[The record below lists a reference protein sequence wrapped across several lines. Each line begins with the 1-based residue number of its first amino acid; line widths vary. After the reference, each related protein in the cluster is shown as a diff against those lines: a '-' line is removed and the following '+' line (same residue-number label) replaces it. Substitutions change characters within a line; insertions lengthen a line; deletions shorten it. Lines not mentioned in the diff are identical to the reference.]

1 MFVYSRPMPAAHL
14 ESARTW
20 ARASLEAVRA
30 ASSERRQP
38 AAIYKEFLK
47 TARKELRES
56 HAGGGGGLEIAV
68 RRSGLMDVLLEDL
81 FHLALSESGAASGG
95 GVTAPVTVMAS
106 GGYGRGQLNPGSD
119 IDLQF
124 LVPGSSLRISAEVEN
139 MVKQV
144 STMLFDLGFK
154 VSYPVRSIKEACK
167 FANKDHPTKTALL
180 DARFIVGDE
189 AFFARFEEAFFDQCI
204 RGREKGYLAERG
216 RDIRSRHQKYGNTP
230 HLQEPNVKEGCGGL
244 RDYHNLIWVLW
255 VLRESRDLQALV
267 EQGKLTHIAYAEIEE
282 AFEFLM
288 RVRNELHYSQQ
299 GTPGDILTL
308 RLQGVVATKLGFPGS
323 NMLRRSEAFM
333 REYYRLTRSLYQ
345 HSTSLMQTFELE
357 VVGDDTARIPVFN
370 FLARQSGAEEAFD
383 GFYAKGGL
391 IYPENDAVFEED
403 PPRMMRFFLH
413 SQRRHLRSSPEIR
426 RLFKLNWDRIDGNF
440 RKSRANRD
448 TFEEILQNRGQVAHI
463 LRRMHRVGFLGRY
476 LPEFGQLTDLVQ
488 HEFFH
493 RYSADEHTLRC
504 IDVLDSLI
512 LTEEPKKQFFKRTFQ
527 EMDDPVALYV
537 ALLMHD
543 TGRAENVRH
552 HEDAS
557 AILAEQV
564 CRRLGYRGDRLR
576 LIMFLVDH
584 HLTFWR
590 TSTTMDIG
598 DLKTI
603 ANFAAA
609 VKSVSWMEALHLF
622 TYVDSKGTN
631 EEAWN
636 DWKASLMSQLH
647 RRTAAFFEDRSKYRK
662 EFTRPL
668 SESKREVLAKLPES
682 QRDEV
687 EAHFEKMPD
696 RYFRHRGVSSIVR
709 HLRLF
714 HRFFELIHRSTN
726 ESVVPVLGW
735 EARPNEGYSLL
746 EVAGWNRHHLLAKVA
761 GALAARNLNI
771 LSADLYTRADDLVL
785 NIFRICTAT
794 FNPVT
799 SAREIERIEALLEQ
813 EFDVG
818 EKAVNFHSLIEQ
830 RVAPSILST
839 EPPNFEIPQRVSIH
853 NHDDEASTILEIQ
866 AQDRIGLLYD
876 LFTLL
881 GNLDAEVLNAR
892 ISTQA
897 GAAIDRFYLVDSNT
911 EKKILDKD
919 RLARIEAEVA
929 ACLHVRVAGAES
941 LG

>member
-1 MFVYSRPMPAAHL
+1 MPLPDLL
-14 ESARTW
+14 ENARER
-20 ARASLEAVRA
+20 ARETLDAVKA
-30 ASSERRQP
+30 ASDRSTGVL
-38 AAIYKEFLK
+38 ALYKEFLK
-47 TARKELRES
+47 TGRAAIREA
-56 HAGGGGGLEIAV
+56 HEAGGNGLEIAA
-68 RRSGLMDVLLEDL
+68 RRSGLMDVLLADL
-81 FHLALSESGAASGG
+81 FRHFLDVTGAAEK
-95 GVTAPVTVMAS
+95 TRQEHPVTIVAS

-124 LVPGSSLRISAEVEN
+124 LVPGSSLKIPAPVEQL
-139 MVKQV
+139 VQQV
-144 STMLFDLGFK
+144 STLLFDLGLK
-154 VSYPVRSIKEACK
+154 VSYPVRSVKEACK
-167 FANKDHPTKTALL
+167 FANKDHQTKTTLL
-180 DARFIVGDE
+180 DARFVTGDP
-189 AFFARFEEAFFDQCI
+189 ALFATFEETFFGQCI
-204 RGREKGYLAERG
+204 RGHEKSYLAERG
-216 RDIRSRHQKYGNTP
+216 RDIRARHGKYGNTP

-255 VLRESRDLQALV
+255 VLRKSRDLKALV
-267 EQGKLTHIAYAEIEE
+267 AQGKLTEIAFNEIEE

-288 RVRNELHYSQQ
+288 RVRNDLHYSQQ

-308 RLQGVVATKLGFPGS
+308 RLQGVVATNLAFPGP
-323 NMLRRSEAFM
+323 NILRKSEAFM
-333 REYYRLTRSLYQ
+333 REYYRLTRGLYQ
-345 HSTSLMQTFELE
+345 HGTSLMQAFELE
-357 VVGDDTARIPVFN
+357 VVGDDTRRIPVFN
-370 FLARQSGAEEAFD
+370 FLARQSSVEESFD
-383 GFYAKGGL
+383 GFHAKGGL
-391 IYPENDAVFEED
+391 IYPEHDRIFEED

-413 SQRRHLRSSPEIR
+413 SQRRNLRTSPEIR
-426 RLFKLNWDRIDGNF
+426 RLFKLNWDRIDANF
-440 RKSRANRD
+440 RKSRAIRD

-504 IDVLDSLI
+504 IEILDSLI
-512 LTEEPKKQFFKRTFQ
+512 LTEDPKKQFFKRIFQ
-527 EMDDPVALYV
+527 DMEDPVALYV

-576 LIMFLVDH
+576 LVMFLVDH

-609 VKSVSWMEALHLF
+609 MKSVSWMEALHLF
-622 TYVDSKGTN
+622 TYVDSNGTN

-636 DWKASLMSQLH
+636 DWKASLMMQLH
-647 RRTAAFFEDRSKYRK
+647 RRTASYFADRGRYRK

-668 SESKREVLAKLPES
+668 AETKREVLAKLPGSYGE
-682 QRDEV
+682 EV
-687 EAHFEKMPD
+687 EAHFATMPE
-696 RYFRHRGVSSIVR
+696 RYFRHRGVTSIVR
-709 HLRLF
+709 HVKLF
-714 HRFFELIHRSTN
+714 HRFFENVRKPTHECL
-726 ESVVPVLGW
+726 VPVLGW

-771 LSADLYTRADDLVL
+771 LSADLYSRSDDLVL
-785 NIFRICTAT
+785 DIFRICTAT

-799 SAREIERIEALLEQ
+799 SPREIERIEKLLEQ
-813 EFDVG
+813 EFGVG
-818 EKAVNFHSLIEQ
+818 EKGPDFRSLIEN
-830 RVAPSILST
+830 RVAPSILRE
-839 EPPNFEIPQRVSIH
+839 EPHNFDIPQRVYLS
-853 NHDDEASTILEIQ
+853 NDDEEASTVLEIQ

-881 GNLDAEVLNAR
+881 GNLEAEVLNAR

-897 GAAIDRFYLVDSNT
+897 GAAIDRFYLIDSRT

-919 RLARIEAEVA
+919 RLARIEREVGE
-929 ACLHVRVAGAES
+929 CLNRRG
-941 LG
+941 